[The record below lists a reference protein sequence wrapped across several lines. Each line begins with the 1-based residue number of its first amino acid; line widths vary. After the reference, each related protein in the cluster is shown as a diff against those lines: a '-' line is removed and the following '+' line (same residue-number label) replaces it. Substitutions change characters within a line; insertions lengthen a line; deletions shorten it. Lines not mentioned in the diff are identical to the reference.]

1 MPNRGDLN
9 LPLEYYVRNRG
20 VVRGPYTAEK
30 LRELARRGQYGR
42 HYQISRDGETWEPAA
57 NHPELLPEAK
67 AGKIYKQ
74 PQGPAASQ
82 EAGYELAEAEPD
94 AAAPA
99 DGGELRLAEETPAA
113 RGPSWYYAQ
122 SGEEIG
128 PVSFAE
134 LRVLASQ
141 NQLQY
146 NDLVWTEGMDAWS
159 EAFSVRGLFPEPGEV
174 VTEPQGPLSSPLSGR
189 ATQTVSTDQTQTGMV
204 APLAVASLVLGVL
217 GVVAA
222 CVVPGSIL
230 AVILGHVA
238 LRQIASSQ
246 GAVGGRG
253 LALTGLVLG
262 YAAIGIAIIVTFV
275 MILIWVIGFLAGGS
289 A

>member
-1 MPNRGDLN
+1 MLAI
-9 LPLEYYVRNRG
+9 EYYIRNRG
-20 VVRGPYTAEK
+20 VVLNRQQADK
-30 LRELARRGQYGR
+30 LKELARRGQYGR

-74 PQGPAASQ
+74 PQGTAATQ

-94 AAAPA
+94 VAAPA
-99 DGGELRLAEETPAA
+99 DGGELRLADEAPAA
-113 RGPSWYYAQ
+113 AGSSWYYAQ
-122 SGEEIG
+122 SGEEVG

-134 LRVLASQ
+134 LRLLAFR
-141 NQLQY
+141 NQLQF
-146 NDLVWTEGMDAWS
+146 NDLVWTEGMDAWT

-174 VTEPQGPLSSPLSGR
+174 VPEPQGPLSSPLTSR
-189 ATQTVSTDQTQTGMV
+189 ADQTPPADQAQAGVV

-217 GVVAA
+217 GLVTA
-222 CVVPGSIL
+222 CVVPGSIA
-230 AVILGHVA
+230 AVILGHLA
-238 LRQIASSQ
+238 LRQIAASR
-246 GAVGGRG
+246 GAIGGRG

-262 YAAIGIAIIVTFV
+262 YAAIGIALIVTFV
-275 MILIWVIGFLAGGS
+275 MILIWVIGLLGGGS